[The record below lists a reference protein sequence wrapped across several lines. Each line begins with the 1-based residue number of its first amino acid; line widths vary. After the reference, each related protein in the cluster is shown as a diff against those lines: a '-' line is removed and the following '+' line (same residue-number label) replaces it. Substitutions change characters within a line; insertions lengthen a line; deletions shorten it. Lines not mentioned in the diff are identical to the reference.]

1 MKPKQFPKYI
11 IVTGGVMSGV
21 GKGIAT
27 ASIGLILK
35 KYGFKISA
43 VKIDPYIN
51 FDAGTL
57 RPTEHGEVWVTD
69 DGGEIDQDLGN
80 YERFLDQ
87 HFSRKNN
94 ITTGQVYARVI
105 EDERNGKFLGQ
116 TVQLIPHIS
125 NEIKTRIK
133 EAGKGFDFVLVEI
146 GGTIGDYEN
155 IPYLF
160 AIKSLEREVGDEN
173 VKHVLITYLPTPR
186 HIGEMKTKPTQQ
198 AIKMLSEHGIFP
210 DFILCRAKESLDSVR
225 KKKIEIYANIDTDHV
240 ISAPDSDNLY
250 SIPLNFE
257 KDNLGEKIMEEFN
270 LKKRVKPNWTDWK
283 KSVNIIEHPPKHVD
297 IAMVGKYLDIGDFSL
312 KDSYISV
319 AQAVEHAGAK
329 NNCGVKIHWISAQ
342 DVESGKI
349 KDRELK
355 KYKGF
360 IVPGGFGKEGVEGKI
375 RTIKFARENKIP
387 FLGLCFGLQL
397 AVVEYARNV
406 CGMKN
411 ADSIEINPDTDYPVI
426 NIIKSQ
432 ESIIKHNRYGGS
444 MRLGAYAAILEK
456 NSMVLD
462 LYKSTK
468 RIEEDREQ
476 IELLKKDKRNMFRLG
491 VLENNKPVVIERHRH
506 RYEVNNDFVDE
517 ISKMGLK
524 FSGYHNLTKDE
535 RLMEFIELP
544 SHPFFIGTQAHPEF
558 KSSLISPS
566 PLFYGFIRA
575 AMNIKIS

>member
-1 MKPKQFPKYI
+1 MKSNQFPKFI

-35 KYGFKISA
+35 NYGFKVSA

-80 YERFLDQ
+80 YERFLGQ

-94 ITTGQVYARVI
+94 ITTGQVYAKVI
-105 EDERNGKFLGQ
+105 EDERKGRFLGQ

-133 EAGKGFDFVLVEI
+133 EAGKGFDFVMVEI

-160 AIKSLEREVGDEN
+160 AVKSLEREVGDEN
-173 VKHVLITYLPTPR
+173 VKHVLITFLPTPR

-210 DFILCRAKESLDSVR
+210 DFILCRANESLDNVR
-225 KKKIEIYANIDTDHV
+225 KKKIEIYGNIDSEHV
-240 ISAPDSDNLY
+240 ISAPDIDTLY
-250 SIPLNFE
+250 KCPMNFE
-257 KDNLGEKIMEEFN
+257 KDNLGEKILKEFN
-270 LKKRVKPNWTDWK
+270 LRKKTKPNWSLWR
-283 KSVNIIEHPPKHVD
+283 KSVNIIENPPKNVD
-297 IAMVGKYLDIGDFSL
+297 IAMVGKYLNIGDFSL

-329 NNCGVKIHWISAQ
+329 NNCGVNIHWLSAQ
-342 DVESGKI
+342 DVQCGKFKE
-349 KDRELK
+349 KDLK

-360 IVPGGFGKEGVEGKI
+360 IIPGGFGKEGVEGKI
-375 RTIKFARENKIP
+375 KTIKYAREHNVP

-411 ADSIEINPDTDYPVI
+411 ANSIEIDPETDYPVI
-426 NIIKSQ
+426 NFIKSQ
-432 ESIIKHNRYGGS
+432 EALIKHNRYGGS
-444 MRLGAYAAILEK
+444 MRLGAYAAILNK
-456 NSMVLD
+456 GSQVYS
-462 LYKSTK
+462 LYKETK
-468 RIEEDREQ
+468 RLEEDAKQ
-476 IELLKKDKRNMFRLG
+476 IAEMKRDKENSFRLG
-491 VLENNKPVVIERHRH
+491 ITEESKPTVLERHRH
-506 RYEVNNDFVDE
+506 RYEVNNDFVSA
-517 ISKMGLK
+517 ISNAGLV
-524 FSGYHNLTKDE
+524 FSGYHNLTKNE
-535 RLMEFIELP
+535 KLMEFIELP
-544 SHPFFIGTQAHPEF
+544 SHAFFVGTQAHPEF
-558 KSSLISPS
+558 KSSIVSPS
-566 PLFYGFIRA
+566 PLFYGFIRSA
-575 AMNIKIS
+575 LNM

>member
-1 MKPKQFPKYI
+1 MKSNQFPKFI

-35 KYGFKISA
+35 NYGYKVSA

-80 YERFLDQ
+80 YERFLGQ

-94 ITTGQVYARVI
+94 ITTGQVYAKVI
-105 EDERNGKFLGQ
+105 EDERRGKFLGQ
-116 TVQLIPHIS
+116 TVQLIPHIT

-133 EAGKGFDFVLVEI
+133 DAGKGFDFVMVEI

-160 AIKSLEREVGDEN
+160 AIKSLEREVGEGN
-173 VKHVLITYLPTPR
+173 VKHVMITYLPTPR

-210 DFILCRAKESLDSVR
+210 DFILCRAKEPLDSVR
-225 KKKIEIYANIDTDHV
+225 KKKIEIYANIDSDHV
-240 ISAPDSDNLY
+240 ISAPDIDTLY
-250 SIPLNFE
+250 KCPMNFE
-257 KDNLGEKIMEEFN
+257 NDNLGEKILQEFGVG
-270 LKKRVKPNWTDWK
+270 KKAKPNWSLWK
-283 KSVNIIEHPPKHVD
+283 KSVTIIENPPKTTD

-329 NNCGVKIHWISAQ
+329 NNCGVNIHWLSAQ
-342 DVESGKI
+342 DVENGKI
-349 KDRELK
+349 KERELR
-355 KYKGF
+355 KYAGF

-375 RTIKFARENKIP
+375 KTIKYAREHGIP

-411 ADSIEINPDTDYPVI
+411 ANSIEINPDTDYPVI
-426 NIIKSQ
+426 NFIKTQ
-432 ESIIKHNRYGGS
+432 ESIIRHNRYGGS
-444 MRLGAYAAILEK
+444 MRLGAYAAILDK
-456 NSMVLD
+456 NSQVLS
-462 LYKSTK
+462 LYRETG
-468 RIEEDREQ
+468 RIKEDAAQ
-476 IELLKKDKRNMFRLG
+476 IELLKKDKENLFRLG
-491 VLENNKPVVIERHRH
+491 IQEDAKPVILERHRH
-506 RYEVNNDFVDE
+506 RYEVNNDFVGE
-517 ISKMGLK
+517 IEKKGLK
-524 FSGYHNLTKDE
+524 FSGYHNLTEDE

-544 SHPFFIGTQAHPEF
+544 GHPYFVGTQAHPEF
-558 KSSLISPS
+558 KSSLVSPS
-566 PLFYGFIRA
+566 PLFYGFIKA
-575 AMNIKIS
+575 ALKKGK

>member
-1 MKPKQFPKYI
+1 MKSKQFPKFI

-35 KYGFKISA
+35 NYGFNVSA

-80 YERFLDQ
+80 YERFLSQ
-87 HFSRKNN
+87 HFNRKNN
-94 ITTGQVYARVI
+94 ITTGQIYAKVI
-105 EDERNGKFLGQ
+105 ENERKGKFLGQ

-125 NEIKTRIK
+125 NEIKSRIK
-133 EAGKGFDFVLVEI
+133 ESGKGFDFVMVEI

-160 AIKSLEREVGDEN
+160 AIKSMERELGENN
-173 VKHVLITYLPTPR
+173 VKYVLITYLPTPR

-198 AIKMLSEHGIFP
+198 AIKMLSENGIFP
-210 DFILCRAKESLDSVR
+210 DFILCRAKDPVDRVR
-225 KKKIEIYANIDTDHV
+225 KKKIEIYANIDSDHV
-240 ISAPDSDNLY
+240 ISAPDIETLY
-250 SIPLNFE
+250 SVPMNFE
-257 KDNLGEKIMEEFN
+257 RDNLGEKILKEFN
-270 LKKRVKPNWTDWK
+270 LKRKKKPNWTVWK
-283 KSVNIIEHPPKHVD
+283 KSVNIIKNPPKRID
-297 IAMVGKYLDIGDFSL
+297 IAMVGKYLDTGDFTL

-319 AQAVEHAGAK
+319 AQAVEHAGVK
-329 NNCGVKIHWISAQ
+329 NKCGVNIHWISAQ

-375 RTIKFARENKIP
+375 RTIKFARENKVP

-406 CGMKN
+406 CGMKDAN
-411 ADSIEINPDTDYPVI
+411 SIEINPDTDYPVI

-432 ESIIKHNRYGGS
+432 ESIIKHSRYGGS
-444 MRLGAYAAILEK
+444 MRLGAYGAILDGESVVYK
-456 NSMVLD
+456 
-462 LYKSTK
+462 LYKTTK
-468 RIEEDREQ
+468 RIEEDKEQ
-476 IELLKKDKRNMFRLG
+476 IEFLKNDKENAFRLG
-491 VLENNKPVVIERHRH
+491 ICEENKPMVLERHRH
-506 RYEVNNDFVDE
+506 RYEVNNDFVNS
-517 ISKMGLK
+517 ISKSGLK
-524 FSGYHNLTKDE
+524 FPGYHNLTTEEK
-535 RLMEFIELP
+535 LMEYIELS

-566 PLFYGFIRA
+566 PLFYGFIREA
-575 AMNIKIS
+575 LKK